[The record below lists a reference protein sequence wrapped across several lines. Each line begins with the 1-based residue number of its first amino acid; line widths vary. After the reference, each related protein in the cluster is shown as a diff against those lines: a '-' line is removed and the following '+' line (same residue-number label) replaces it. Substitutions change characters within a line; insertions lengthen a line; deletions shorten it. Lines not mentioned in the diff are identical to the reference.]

1 MHDAMASLPENCR
14 EILDRFFAQ
23 DESYRTIGEALEPPA
38 GTIASRI
45 SRCLEKLK
53 AVLEENPSPPVLKS
67 GDSMNASDHDALARL
82 IAALP
87 PAPRGWVQAA
97 QELPA
102 ARRGIDDIVERAVAD
117 AAYRERVV
125 ADLESALADVGI
137 IPTPPVLEEL
147 RERFR
152 LL

>member
-1 MHDAMASLPENCR
+1 
-14 EILDRFFAQ
+14 
-23 DESYRTIGEALEPPA
+23 
-38 GTIASRI
+38 
-45 SRCLEKLK
+45 
-53 AVLEENPSPPVLKS
+53 
-67 GDSMNASDHDALARL
+67 MNASDHDKLARL

-87 PAPRGWVQAA
+87 PAPVGWVQAA

-125 ADLESALADVGI
+125 ADLESALAAEGI
-137 IPTPPVLEEL
+137 IPTPPVLKEL

-152 LL
+152 LT